1 MIPRSSESSHPIEST
16 ARPDRH
22 HRHASDFHHFSSD
35 RDAVANP
42 AMGGQGAPPPID
54 QHLGWSWLC
63 EPVCFKH
70 GDKFSFK
77 SLTFCHFLY
86 ENGQKTFSFP
96 HQGLFPWTV
105 TPLGAPPDPHL
116 GAPLGKSWIRRC
128 RDGTNWHLF

>member
-1 MIPRSSESSHPIEST
+1 VIPRSSESSHPIEST

-42 AMGGQGAPPPID
+42 AMGGPGGAPPPID

-77 SLTFCHFLY
+77 SLTFCHFWY
-86 ENGQKTFSFP
+86 ENGQKNFQLSP
-96 HQGLFPWTV
+96 PGAL
-105 TPLGAPPDPHL
+105 PLDGDPSGSSPRSPFRRPPRQILDP
-116 GAPLGKSWIRRC
+116 PLQRW
-128 RDGTNWHLF
+128 D